1 MGLFKY
7 CLTGIA
13 EFYAKSTP
21 YNSPVLQRAIKYSIP
36 ATVYCSL
43 SPGLILTCV
52 MAHWLRVNKAWNRP
66 QSLFGSLQCFFLRP
80 NLPFV
85 SEKWQPRSTVKA
97 GGCEKQTLE
106 KLMGVCWR
114 GKLDFPSSTSSLQIS
129 HLTLHCW
136 LEAGDDSIKWGIL
149 AGQFLV
155 RAVSFA
161 PSCKNLTNNWLRTDW
176 AVSKKV
182 HLG

>member
-114 GKLDFPSSTSSLQIS
+114 GKLDFPSTAIAI
-129 HLTLHCW
+129 HLTPHT
-136 LEAGDDSIKWGIL
+136 AGGRGWFNQMRNISQSSCYVGSHSSAQLSPAQLDLLSL
-149 AGQFLV
+149 A
-155 RAVSFA
+155 
-161 PSCKNLTNNWLRTDW
+161 RT
-176 AVSKKV
+176 
-182 HLG
+182 